1 MKIPFQDDR
10 ILIFILG
17 RYSPLGRRFLMSK
30 KYRLL
35 MLTTLIISGCS
46 MCYELIISAI
56 SSYLVGN
63 STLQYSTVIGL
74 YMFAMGCGSYLSRFM
89 RRSLFDWFVSVEL
102 LVGLAGG
109 TCSLVLFLAHLYIA
123 SYAVVMYAEVIIIGA
138 LVGAEIP
145 LLTRIIED
153 DGHNL
158 RITLSSIFSF
168 DYIGGLVGSIAF
180 PLLLLPHLGYFAT
193 AFLMGLFNTI
203 AAGLVVWKYRRRII
217 RAAAFRHLA
226 VLACILMAFGLLY
239 SESISRFIIIDDAA
253 VNSGFI
259 WNESIWG
266 EFRLKPLEML

>member
-1 MKIPFQDDR
+1 MNTDSSGSFQ
-10 ILIFILG
+10 
-17 RYSPLGRRFLMSK
+17 K
-30 KYRLL
+30 KYGLL
-35 MLTTLIISGCS
+35 MLTTFLISGCS
-46 MCYELIISAI
+46 IVYELIISAI

-203 AAGLVVWKYRRRII
+203 AAAAESSVLQPSGILQCS
-217 RAAAFRHLA
+217 RA
-226 VLACILMAFGLLY
+226 
-239 SESISRFIIIDDAA
+239 S
-253 VNSGFI
+253 
-259 WNESIWG
+259 
-266 EFRLKPLEML
+266 